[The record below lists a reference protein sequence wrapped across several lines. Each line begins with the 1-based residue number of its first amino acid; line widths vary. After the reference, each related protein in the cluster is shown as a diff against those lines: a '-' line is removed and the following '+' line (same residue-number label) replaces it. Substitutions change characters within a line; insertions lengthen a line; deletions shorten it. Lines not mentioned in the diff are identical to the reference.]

1 MLQQN
6 ELHFMV
12 QCTVC
17 GTQFTYDPQTNE
29 CVETH
34 AAKSESQL
42 AFTEWKGSAC
52 SCRAWAKGIGIDELA
67 NFIKSTS
74 CQFGISQ
81 LQSRGY
87 NYKLGTSNLH
97 IQVVGDIPLGNFQ
110 KTDMP
115 ALATIAPAWTDQ
127 IVHGDCLTTL
137 RKMP

>member
-52 SCRAWAKGIGIDELA
+52 SCPAGQKALGLMSWQTLSNQHLVSLGFLNYNLAVTTISWAHRIFIYKSLGIYL
-67 NFIKSTS
+67 
-74 CQFGISQ
+74 
-81 LQSRGY
+81 
-87 NYKLGTSNLH
+87 
-97 IQVVGDIPLGNFQ
+97 
-110 KTDMP
+110 
-115 ALATIAPAWTDQ
+115 
-127 IVHGDCLTTL
+127 
-137 RKMP
+137 